1 MDLRCLLIRLDL
13 RSLCFSY
20 RALMVSL
27 VLRERLE
34 TMVPREML
42 VLLDLLE
49 LQVHL
54 DLRYRQQPEH
64 SFSFVSFSK
73 QLL

>member
-1 MDLRCLLIRLDL
+1 
-13 RSLCFSY
+13 
-20 RALMVSL
+20 MVSL

-54 DLRYRQQPEH
+54 DLRYRQHPDH
-64 SFSFVSFSK
+64 SFNFV
-73 QLL
+73 